1 MPESPL
7 DHDPHGRMYARDG
20 KTFEGRQQRVH
31 VVPYLARG
39 LDFGLT
45 AAF

>member
-1 MPESPL
+1 MPESTL
-7 DHDPHGRMYARDG
+7 GHDPHGRMYARGG
-20 KTFEGRQQRVH
+20 KTFEGGQRRLH

-39 LDFGLT
+39 LDFRLT